1 MVEQENTEVYSKEKY
16 DSFIEAA
23 HEHIKDIERAAT
35 IIYELETKDLSLTE
49 KDTLKAEL
57 NDKVHTIKSDSMD
70 MLDSL
75 STEYQL
81 YDATA
86 PRISMNLNGFKMLKD
101 KVVLKNDDYR
111 LNHNEAQDDNAFYHY
126 GD

>member
-1 MVEQENTEVYSKEKY
+1 MMEHENIEVYSKEKY
-16 DSFIEAA
+16 DNFIKAA
-23 HEHIKDIERAAT
+23 REHIDDIERAAT

-49 KDTLKAEL
+49 KDTLKTEL
-57 NDKVHTIKSDSMD
+57 NDKVHTIKSDSID

-86 PRISMNLNGFKMLKD
+86 PRISTNLSGFKMLKD

-111 LNHNEAQDDNAFYHY
+111 LSQNEAQDDNAFYHY

>member
-86 PRISMNLNGFKMLKD
+86 PRISMNLSGF
-101 KVVLKNDDYR
+101 NR
-111 LNHNEAQDDNAFYHY
+111 I
-126 GD
+126 